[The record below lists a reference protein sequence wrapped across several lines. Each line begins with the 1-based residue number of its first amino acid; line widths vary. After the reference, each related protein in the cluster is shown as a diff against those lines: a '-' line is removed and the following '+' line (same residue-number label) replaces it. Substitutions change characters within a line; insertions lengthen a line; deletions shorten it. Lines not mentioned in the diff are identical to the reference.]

1 MKQLCS
7 PHINHEGIKFQKQRS
22 HLQKRVESNIIMDHN
37 ILEIDY
43 NKQIMLQHLDNL
55 INVDK

>member
-7 PHINHEGIKFQKQRS
+7 PHINHEGIKLQRQRS
-22 HLQKRVESNIIMDHN
+22 LIQKRVESNIIMDHN

-43 NKQIMLQHLDNL
+43 NK
-55 INVDK
+55 